1 MSYVDGFLICVPKN
15 KLKEYTKM
23 AKEGKATWMKFGAV
37 DYKEC
42 VGDDMTPENTG
53 ATFPKIAKAKD
64 DELVFFSYIVF
75 KNRKHRDSVN
85 KKVHEYFGKK
95 YAGSNVEMPFD
106 MKRFSY
112 GGFKAIVE
120 A

>member
-1 MSYVDGFLICVPKN
+1 MSYVDGFVICVPKAR
-15 KLKEYTKM
+15 LKEYTKM
-23 AKEGKATWMKFGAV
+23 AQEGKKTWMKFGAV

-42 VGDDMTPENTG
+42 VSDDVTPEHAG
-53 ATFPKIAKAKD
+53 VAFPKLAKAKD
-64 DELVFFSYIVF
+64 DEVVIFAYIVF

-85 KKVHEYFGKK
+85 KKVHAYFGEK
-95 YAGSNVEMPFD
+95 YEGENQEMPFD

-112 GGFKAIVE
+112 GGFKTLVE